1 VASEVCSEEVFYLM
15 IRTQLLHENKIKSFV
30 TCFSH
35 EKNKMT
41 EKEKDTSGVGYSFSR
56 YAWI

>member
-1 VASEVCSEEVFYLM
+1 M
-15 IRTQLLHENKIKSFV
+15 IRTQLLHENKINSFV

-56 YAWI
+56 YARIQAQCC